1 MAFIGNVPAESYITT
16 VKDTFSGNGSTT
28 AFTLSQPT
36 LTNDVRVVV
45 ENVVQEPTTAYSV
58 AGTTLTFTSAPPSG
72 SNNVYVIH
80 LGPAV
85 QTTVPPET
93 FGVGSIYGA
102 SDTDTAITFEGSGV
116 TTFDQNGSEAGRF
129 DASGNFLVGKTA
141 VGDNTAGFDARSS
154 GRTAIVAS
162 GTAPLTLNRQTSDG
176 SAIDLLKDGATVG
189 LIGAKNSDLTIGT
202 SDTGIRFL
210 DGSDSVMPVNPTTGA
225 DSDATLNLGVSSAR
239 WKDLYL
245 SGGVYLGGTTSMNYL
260 DDYEEGTW
268 TATSRF
274 GTVTGN
280 DPKNSYIKVGQ
291 KVTVWGQ
298 VSNFSDTSTNDGIQ
312 IGGLPFTVNA
322 TFNSFVA
329 GSCLVSGSSSDDP
342 QACYI
347 QSDSRFAFYQG
358 GTGANIL
365 KHTEISG
372 GGINIWFIVTYYTSS

>member
-129 DASGNFLVGKTA
+129 DASGNLLVGKTA
-141 VGDNTAGFDARSS
+141 VGDNTAGFDVRSS

-176 SAIDLLKDGATVG
+176 SAIDLLNDGSTVGSIGVRGTNLYVGNQDVALKYSGDNDSILPSTAVDGAG
-189 LIGAKNSDLTIGT
+189 RDAAIDLGAS
-202 SDTGIRFL
+202 SSRF
-210 DGSDSVMPVNPTTGA
+210 
-225 DSDATLNLGVSSAR
+225 
-239 WKDLYL
+239 KDLYL
-245 SGGVYLGGTTSMNYL
+245 SGGVYLGGTTSTNYL

-268 TATSRF
+268 TPSASTGLTINSTYETATYTKIGRMVIIDINVNVDVTANTDTAF
-274 GTVTGN
+274 GNLPFVPNEDNMVCMLTIN
-280 DPKNSYIKVGQ
+280 DDAATYPRRIRVKS
-291 KVTVWGQ
+291 
-298 VSNFSDTSTNDGIQ
+298 TSTIYWKPSETLSGKQ
-312 IGGLPFTVNA
+312 CTVKA
-322 TFNSFVA
+322 IYKTTA
-329 GSCLVSGSSSDDP
+329 
-342 QACYI
+342 
-347 QSDSRFAFYQG
+347 
-358 GTGANIL
+358 
-365 KHTEISG
+365 
-372 GGINIWFIVTYYTSS
+372 